1 MNLNMKLISL
11 ALMMTSAMAYAD
23 APTTQAVQTTPV
35 APQQVTQSPLSRNA
49 SWPAADIAQ
58 TSHQLYQMK
67 EPIPLSGR
75 ATAAASAEWLKSGVA
90 PDMVG
95 LDGQVMYPYGQSHPA
110 VTCAPEHICVIQLLP
125 DEHITNVSIGD
136 SVRWLVQPATAGNRP
151 VVVVKPT
158 AAGLNTNLAITTD
171 AGRVYYITLVSN
183 RHDYVPLVGF
193 YDPQQLV
200 INMERQAAAARAAAE
215 AKIEAQKE
223 AVVAPLG
230 SIDPAT
236 LDFNFACHPG
246 NGSDDEDFKPVRIF
260 AGSGHTYLQMPA
272 GMKDADKP
280 AIFNFR
286 DQQTELMNS
295 RLVHDYVVIDG
306 LPQKFELVVG
316 VGKAAH
322 NEICEHNPKTGWF
335 N

>member
-1 MNLNMKLISL
+1 MKHALIPLLL
-11 ALMMTSAMAYAD
+11 AMSSTIAYAD
-23 APTTQAVQTTPV
+23 APQTQTTQASAQT
-35 APQQVTQSPLSRNA
+35 AQQPANESPLSRNA
-49 SWPAADIAQ
+49 SWPAADITQ
-58 TSHQLYQMK
+58 TSHQIYQLK
-67 EPIPLSGR
+67 EPIPLSAR
-75 ATAAASAEWLKSGVA
+75 ATTAASAEWLKSGFA
-90 PDMVG
+90 PSMVG

-136 SVRWLVQPATAGNRP
+136 SVRWLVQPAMAGNRP

-158 AAGLNTNLAITTD
+158 VAELNTNLVITTD

-200 INMERQAAAARAAAE
+200 INMEQQAAAARAAAQ
-215 AKIEAQKE
+215 AKIEAQQE

-230 SIDPAT
+230 TIDPAT
-236 LDFNFACHPG
+236 LDFSFVCKSG
-246 NGSDDEDFKPVRIF
+246 NGDDDEDFKPVRIF
-260 AGSGHTYLQMPA
+260 AGGGHTYLQMPLD
-272 GMKDADKP
+272 MKNKDKP
-280 AIFNFR
+280 AVFNFR
-286 DQQTELMNS
+286 DKQTELMNS
-295 RLVHDYVVIDG
+295 RFVHNYVVIDG

-316 VGKAAH
+316 VGTTARS
-322 NEICEHNPKTGWF
+322 EVCEHNKTGWF